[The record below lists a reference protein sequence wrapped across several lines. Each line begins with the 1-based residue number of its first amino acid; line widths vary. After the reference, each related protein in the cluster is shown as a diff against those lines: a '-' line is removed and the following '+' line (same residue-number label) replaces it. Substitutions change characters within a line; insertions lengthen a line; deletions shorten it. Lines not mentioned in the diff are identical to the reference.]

1 MPNLSFYI
9 SAPMPPEADLAR
21 LSDDCMQLCTMVLA
35 AQKQNV
41 HVIYVEVH
49 PGHGLP
55 IFVEVQYRLEPF
67 RTPEVME
74 RFMQN
79 LQQSILQHTALQA
92 RIRCFGYGSG
102 QIHALH

>member
-1 MPNLSFYI
+1 MPS
-9 SAPMPPEADLAR
+9 DVHLAR
-21 LSDDCMQLCTMVLA
+21 LSDDCMRLCTTVLGA
-35 AQKQNV
+35 IRQNV
-41 HVIYVEVH
+41 HVIYVDVRS
-49 PGHGLP
+49 GHGLP
-55 IFVEVQYRLEPF
+55 IFVEVQYRLEPV

-92 RIRCFGYGSG
+92 RIRCFGYGAV

>member
-1 MPNLSFYI
+1 MPSK
-9 SAPMPPEADLAR
+9 ADLAR
-21 LSDDCMQLCTMVLA
+21 LSDDCMRLCTMVLA

-41 HVIYVEVH
+41 HVIYVEAH
-49 PGHGLP
+49 PGHGLS
-55 IFVEVQYRLEPF
+55 IFVEVRYRLEPF

-79 LQQSILQHTALQA
+79 LQQSILQHTALRA
-92 RIRCFGYGSG
+92 RIRCFGYDAT